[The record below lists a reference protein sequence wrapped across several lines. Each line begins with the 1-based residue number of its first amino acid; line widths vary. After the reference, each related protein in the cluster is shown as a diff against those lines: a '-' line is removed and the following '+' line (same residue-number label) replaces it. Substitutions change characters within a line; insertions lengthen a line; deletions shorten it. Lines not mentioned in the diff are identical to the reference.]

1 MKLLLLGGPKFVGR
15 HLIDAAL
22 ARGHTLTLFNRGQTN
37 PDLYPEVEK
46 LRGNRDGGLAALRG
60 REWDAVIDT
69 CGYLP
74 RLVRA
79 AAEFLREAAG
89 HYTFISS
96 VSAYANTAVPGIAEN
111 YALGVTPDPTVE
123 QITNETYGP
132 LKVLCEQ
139 AVEEFFPGRAL
150 QVRAG
155 LIVGPHDPTDRF
167 TYWPRRV
174 ARGGEV
180 LAPGRPD
187 YRVQFVDVRDLAAWL
202 VGLVEARSAGVFN
215 ATGPAQPL
223 TMQALL
229 QTCRAASASDARFT
243 WVDGK
248 FILAS
253 GVRPWMEMPLW
264 LPDTDPDA
272 AGFGAID
279 CWKAIAAGLT
289 FRPLPETVRDT
300 LAWEASRPSDHPWRA
315 GITKEREAELL
326 KDWNRQSAAVTQP

>member
-1 MKLLLLGGPKFVGR
+1 MKLLLIGGPKFVGR

-22 ARGHTLTLFNRGQTN
+22 ARGHTLTFFNRGQTN
-37 PDLYPEVEK
+37 AALYPEVEK
-46 LRGNRDGGLAALRG
+46 LRGDRDGGLDALRG
-60 REWDAVIDT
+60 RTWDAVIDT

-79 AAEFLREAAG
+79 SAELLRDSAA

-96 VSAYANTAVPGIAEN
+96 ISAYANTAVPGIAETHT
-111 YALGVTPDPTVE
+111 LGVLADSTVE
-123 QITNETYGP
+123 QVTDETYGP

-139 AVEEFFPGRAL
+139 AVEQFFPGRAL
-150 QVRAG
+150 HVRAG

-187 YRVQFVDVRDLAAWL
+187 YRVQFVDGRDLAAWI
-202 VGLVEARSAGVFN
+202 VGAVEAGRVGPFN

-223 TMQALL
+223 TMQQLFEA
-229 QTCRAASASDARFT
+229 CRTVSGSDARFT
-243 WVDGK
+243 WADGQ
-248 FILAS
+248 FIVAAD
-253 GVRPWMEMPLW
+253 VQPWTEMPLW
-264 LPDTDPDA
+264 IPDSDPDSG
-272 AGFGAID
+272 GFGAIN
-279 CWKAIAAGLT
+279 CAKAIAAGLT

-300 LAWEASRPSDHPWRA
+300 LAWEATRPADYSWRA
-315 GITKEREAELL
+315 GISAERESELL
-326 KDWNRQSAAVTQP
+326 KAWHAHHV